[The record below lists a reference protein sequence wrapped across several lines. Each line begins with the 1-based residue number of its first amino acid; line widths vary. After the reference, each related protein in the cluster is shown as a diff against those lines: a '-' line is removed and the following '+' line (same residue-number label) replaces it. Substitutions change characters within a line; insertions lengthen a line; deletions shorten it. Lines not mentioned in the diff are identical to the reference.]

1 MIRMRSR
8 TSEQQ
13 PLSCYF
19 RLLYKPACMPSD
31 TAASHQEGCCNCKPC
46 RVLICMQAC
55 CAVRQTGHA
64 TTALLMTKGTRV
76 PRTACAVHRYLRNI
90 TIPSAF
96 ITKSDGQTLKDL
108 FKKSGSA
115 QVDDVYVV
123 LDWNDVLPRAQRVSD
138 SS

>member
-1 MIRMRSR
+1 MIRMRSH

-13 PLSCYF
+13 PLSCCLSLLH
-19 RLLYKPACMPSD
+19 RLACMSSTPRDILSWKVP
-31 TAASHQEGCCNCKPC
+31 AAADARRLPPCK
-46 RVLICMQAC
+46 AW
-55 CAVRQTGHA
+55 CAAQRFTRES
-64 TTALLMTKGTRV
+64 TALCMTEGTGALRNS
-76 PRTACAVHRYLRNI
+76 CAVHRYLRNI

-123 LDWNDVLPRAQRVSD
+123 LDWNDVLPRAQRVSN